1 MLYFDRICQRQE
13 ISLKGCGQI
22 SQADFLVYCNN
33 DMEKQI
39 ARQIN
44 RLKKLSELGLN
55 LTGDPIDIFQ
65 RIAGMI
71 GELLDVPVV
80 NLSEI
85 RGDKLCF
92 LSSYDKG
99 KVTPYTGTCLLGNT
113 PCASVEETRDLRV
126 YQNVTKLFPEA
137 AFLKQYNAHTYCGF
151 PAFDATDKVVAVIC
165 LLDDKPHYFSEEDKY
180 LMKIFAQRVGAE
192 IERQKILNE
201 RKKLESQL
209 LQSQKMEAIGRLA
222 GGIAHDF
229 NNLLSVIVG
238 YTEILIEDLSATD
251 PIGEKIRFIKEAG
264 EKAAE
269 LTHQLLAFSR
279 KQLLELKVINLN
291 SVIRNMSKM
300 LGRII
305 GEDIVL
311 ELHAMAS
318 KADVMADRGQLEQ
331 VLMNLAV
338 NARDAMP
345 AGGRLII
352 ETTDMMLDEERTGSL
367 GEIIP
372 GSYVMF
378 AVSDTGTGMSTEVKE
393 KIFEPFFTTKVTG
406 IGTGLG
412 LAMIYGII
420 KQHNGYIYVDSEP
433 EKGTT
438 FKIYLPAVQRD
449 LIEKNSKKVP
459 LLQGNETILVVD
471 DDSFIRKLVAD
482 MLGPL
487 GYRVLEAENGETAL
501 KVGEDFEGTVDVLLT
516 DIIMPKMSGKELA
529 DVFRSRHPKTRVV
542 YMSGYTDDSV
552 AYHGILKK
560 ETAFI
565 QKPLTLY
572 KVAAKLREEL
582 DKSSKTKGGLP

>member
-1 MLYFDRICQRQE
+1 
-13 ISLKGCGQI
+13 
-22 SQADFLVYCNN
+22 
-33 DMEKQI
+33 MEKQI
-39 ARQIN
+39 AIQIN

-65 RIAGMI
+65 SIAGMI

-85 RGDKLCF
+85 RGDKLYF

-99 KVTPYTGTCLLGNT
+99 MVTPYAGTCLLINT
-113 PCASVEETRDLRV
+113 PCASVEETKDLRV
-126 YQNVTKLFPEA
+126 YQNVTELFPEA
-137 AFLKQYNAHTYCGF
+137 AFLKQYNACTYCGF
-151 PAFDATDKVVAVIC
+151 PAVDAAGNVIAVIC
-165 LLDDKPHYFSEEDKY
+165 LLDDKPHDFSEEDKY
-180 LMKIFAQRVGAE
+180 LMKIFAQRIGAE

-209 LQSQKMEAIGRLA
+209 LQAQKMEAIGRLA

-238 YTEILIEDLSATD
+238 YTEILLAELSATD
-251 PIGEKIRFIKEAG
+251 PIGERIKLIKEAG

-269 LTHQLLAFSR
+269 LTYQLLAFSR
-279 KQLLELKVINLN
+279 KQVLELKVVNLN
-291 SVIRNMSKM
+291 SVIKNMSRM

-305 GEDIVL
+305 GEDIIL
-311 ELHAMAS
+311 ELNTTAS
-318 KADVMADRGQLEQ
+318 QGNVMADSGQLEQ

-345 AGGRLII
+345 SGGRLII
-352 ETTDMMLDEERTGSL
+352 ETVDILLDKGYAGSL

-378 AVSDTGTGMSTEVKE
+378 AVTDTGTGMSREVKE
-393 KIFEPFFTTKVTG
+393 KIFEPFFTTKVSG

-420 KQHNGYIYVDSEP
+420 KQHNGYIYVYSEP
-433 EKGTT
+433 GKGTT
-438 FKIYLPAVQRD
+438 FKIYLPAVQKD
-449 LIEKNSKKVP
+449 MLEKSSGEIP
-459 LLQGNETILVVD
+459 LLQGHETILVVD
-471 DDSFIRKLVAD
+471 DDSFIRKLVVD
-482 MLGPL
+482 MLEPL
-487 GYRVLEAENGETAL
+487 GYRVLEAENAETAL
-501 KVGEDFEGTVDVLLT
+501 KVGDDYKGSVAVLLT

-529 DVFRSRHPKTRVV
+529 DAFRLKHPATKVL
-542 YMSGYTDDSV
+542 YMSGYTDDSI

-572 KVAAKLREEL
+572 KLAAKLREEL
-582 DKSSKTKGGLP
+582 DKS

>member
-1 MLYFDRICQRQE
+1 
-13 ISLKGCGQI
+13 
-22 SQADFLVYCNN
+22 
-33 DMEKQI
+33 MEKQI
-39 ARQIN
+39 AIQIN

-65 RIAGMI
+65 SIAGMI

-85 RGDKLCF
+85 RGDKLYF
-92 LSSYDKG
+92 LSSYNKG
-99 KVTPYTGTCLLGNT
+99 RVTPYAGACILSNT
-113 PCASVEETRDLRV
+113 PCASVQETKDLRV
-126 YQNVTKLFPEA
+126 YQDVTKLFPEA
-137 AFLKQYNAHTYCGF
+137 TFLKQYNAHTYCGF
-151 PAFDATDKVVAVIC
+151 PALDPAGNVVAVIC
-165 LLDDKPHYFSEEDKY
+165 VLDDKPHDFSEEDKY
-180 LMKIFAQRVGAE
+180 LMKIFAQRIGAE

-209 LQSQKMEAIGRLA
+209 LQAQKMEAIGRLA

-238 YTEILIEDLSATD
+238 YTEILLAELPATD
-251 PIGEKIRFIKEAG
+251 PSEERIKLIKEAG

-279 KQLLELKVINLN
+279 KQVLELKVVNLN
-291 SVIRNMSKM
+291 SVIKNMSKM
-300 LGRII
+300 LDRII
-305 GEDIVL
+305 GEDIIL
-311 ELHAMAS
+311 ELNTMAS
-318 KADVMADRGQLEQ
+318 QSNVMADSGQLEQ

-345 AGGRLII
+345 SGGKLII
-352 ETTDMMLDEERTGSL
+352 ETADILLDKGYTGSL

-372 GSYVMF
+372 GNYVMF
-378 AVSDTGTGMSTEVKE
+378 AMTDTGTGMSMEVKE

-420 KQHNGYIYVDSEP
+420 KQHNGYIYVYSEP
-433 EKGTT
+433 GKGTT
-438 FKIYLPAVQRD
+438 FKIYLPAVRED
-449 LIEKNSKKVP
+449 TVEESTGKIP
-459 LLQGNETILVVD
+459 LLQGHETILVVD

-487 GYRVLEAENGETAL
+487 GYRVLEAENAETAL
-501 KVGEDFEGTVDVLLT
+501 KVGDEFEDAVDVLLT
-516 DIIMPKMSGKELA
+516 DIIMPKINGKELA
-529 DVFRSRHPKTRVV
+529 DAFRSKHPATKVV

-572 KVAAKLREEL
+572 KLAVKLREEL
-582 DKSSKTKGGLP
+582 DKG

>member
-1 MLYFDRICQRQE
+1 
-13 ISLKGCGQI
+13 
-22 SQADFLVYCNN
+22 
-33 DMEKQI
+33 MEKQI
-39 ARQIN
+39 TIQIN

-65 RIAGMI
+65 SIAGMI
-71 GELLDVPVV
+71 GELIDVPVV

-85 RGDKLCF
+85 RGDKLYF
-92 LSSYDKG
+92 LSSYNKG
-99 KVTPYTGTCLLGNT
+99 RVTPYAGACILSNT
-113 PCASVEETRDLRV
+113 PCASVQETKDLRV
-126 YQNVTKLFPEA
+126 YQDVTKLFPEA
-137 AFLKQYNAHTYCGF
+137 TFLKQYNAHTYCGF
-151 PAFDATDKVVAVIC
+151 PALDPAGNVVAVIC
-165 LLDDKPHYFSEEDKY
+165 VLDDKPHDFSEEDKY
-180 LMKIFAQRVGAE
+180 LMKIFAQRIGAE

-209 LQSQKMEAIGRLA
+209 LQAQKMEAIGRLA

-238 YTEILIEDLSATD
+238 YTEILLAELPATD
-251 PIGEKIRFIKEAG
+251 PSEERIKLIKEAG

-279 KQLLELKVINLN
+279 KQVLELKVVNLN
-291 SVIRNMSKM
+291 SVIKNMSKM
-300 LGRII
+300 LDRII
-305 GEDIVL
+305 GEDIIL
-311 ELHAMAS
+311 ELNTMAS
-318 KADVMADRGQLEQ
+318 QSNVMADSGQLEQ

-345 AGGRLII
+345 SGGKLII
-352 ETTDMMLDEERTGSL
+352 ETADILLDKGYTGSL

-372 GSYVMF
+372 GNYVMF
-378 AVSDTGTGMSTEVKE
+378 AMTDTGTGMSMEVKE
-393 KIFEPFFTTKVTG
+393 KIFEPFFTTKVSG

-420 KQHNGYIYVDSEP
+420 KQHNGYIYVYSEP
-433 EKGTT
+433 GKGTT
-438 FKIYLPAVQRD
+438 FKIYLPAVRKD
-449 LIEKNSKKVP
+449 TVEESAGKIP
-459 LLQGNETILVVD
+459 LLQGHETILVVD

-487 GYRVLEAENGETAL
+487 GYRVLEAENAETAL
-501 KVGEDFEGTVDVLLT
+501 KVGDEFEDAVDVLLT
-516 DIIMPKMSGKELA
+516 DIIMPKINGKELA
-529 DVFRSRHPKTRVV
+529 DAFRSKHPATKVV

-572 KVAAKLREEL
+572 KLAVKLREEL
-582 DKSSKTKGGLP
+582 DKG

>member
-1 MLYFDRICQRQE
+1 
-13 ISLKGCGQI
+13 
-22 SQADFLVYCNN
+22 
-33 DMEKQI
+33 MEKQI
-39 ARQIN
+39 VRQIN

-65 RIAGMI
+65 RIAVMI

-85 RGDKLCF
+85 RGDKLFF
-92 LSSYDKG
+92 LSSYEKG
-99 KVTPYTGTCLLGNT
+99 KVTPYAGTCLLSNT
-113 PCASVEETRDLRV
+113 PCASVEEAKDLRV
-126 YQNVTKLFPEA
+126 YQNVTELFPEA
-137 AFLKQYNAHTYCGF
+137 AFLKQYNTQTYCGF
-151 PAFDATDKVVAVIC
+151 PALDGAGNVVAVIC
-165 LLDDKPHYFSEEDKY
+165 LLDDKPHDFSEEDKY

-209 LQSQKMEAIGRLA
+209 LQAQKMEAIGRLA

-229 NNLLSVIVG
+229 NNLLSVIIG
-238 YTEILIEDLSATD
+238 YTEILLAELSATD
-251 PIGEKIRFIKEAG
+251 PIGERIKFIKEAG

-269 LTHQLLAFSR
+269 LTQQLLAFSR
-279 KQLLELKVINLN
+279 KQVLELKVVNLN

-300 LGRII
+300 LNRII
-305 GEDIVL
+305 GEDIIL
-311 ELHAMAS
+311 ELNTMAS
-318 KADVMADRGQLEQ
+318 KGNVMADSGQLEQ

-352 ETTDMMLDEERTGSL
+352 ETADIVLDKVHAGSL

-378 AVSDTGTGMSTEVKE
+378 AVTDTGTGMSAEVKE

-420 KQHNGYIYVDSEP
+420 RQHNGYIYVYSEP
-433 EKGTT
+433 GKGTT
-438 FKIYLPAVQRD
+438 FKIYLPAVQKD
-449 LIEKNSKKVP
+449 MLEKSDGKVP
-459 LLQGNETILVVD
+459 LLQGHETILVVD
-471 DDSFIRKLVAD
+471 DDSFIRKLVMD

-487 GYRVLEAENGETAL
+487 GYSVLEAENAEAAL
-501 KVGEDFEGTVDVLLT
+501 KVGEEFERTVDVLLT

-529 DVFRSRHPKTRVV
+529 DAFLSKHPGTKVV
-542 YMSGYTDDSV
+542 YMSGYTDDSI

-572 KVAAKLREEL
+572 KLVAKLREEL
-582 DKSSKTKGGLP
+582 DKS